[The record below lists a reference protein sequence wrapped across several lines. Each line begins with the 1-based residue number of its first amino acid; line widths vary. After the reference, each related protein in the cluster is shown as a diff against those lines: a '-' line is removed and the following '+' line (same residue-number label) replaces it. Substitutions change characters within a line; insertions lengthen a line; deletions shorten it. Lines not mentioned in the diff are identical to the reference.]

1 MTMITSLYM
10 FPLCLNSCPG
20 IDAPVSAITCS
31 VDRRRDEHLQPFLYV
46 SHEKVPRGIFQVPQ
60 WVEGSSK
67 IAAIMDIQAYIE
79 SSLFNIHIET
89 SEAYRHP

>member
-1 MTMITSLYM
+1 M
-10 FPLCLNSCPG
+10 
-20 IDAPVSAITCS
+20 
-31 VDRRRDEHLQPFLYV
+31 
-46 SHEKVPRGIFQVPQ
+46 VPQGIFQVPQ